1 MDEIK
6 KENAAQSGITCDEPQ
21 DSDKIPSQED
31 GNGSAGIVSEF
42 FVTTTAHGFLHI
54 VQNSIYLRIVWAL
67 LIVIAFGGFGLHL
80 STLVEK
86 YLSYPLTTE
95 IRYSEV
101 EFEFPDVTVCLTT
114 KYRHCLNIDVRDPR
128 IGLVTNSTVPSLG
141 NYHFWSALNN
151 TFTFWKQA
159 YGLKDDLLIKYS
171 TVGMRGYTYEINI
184 TNRRTDIAT
193 GIEYKQKALNL
204 DNVVAYDDPELF
216 RCATV
221 RPKDRAINSVNDA
234 MGLILS
240 IFDQY
245 IGNKTTPLIDR
256 AWVAG
261 VRVTLSEPNARPNLI
276 NSFIVPPGTIKHTK
290 VSMTRQEKRKTPKQD
305 CYESSNDLP
314 IQVLNPDGTLSS
326 YRYTQ
331 SDCRELELQKYVMR
345 KCGCVSNFK
354 LVPAEFKSLSGSLKY
369 CLDLDPT
376 ILKAKKIFLANSSSN
391 GSQTLLVEKFDS
403 SVVPMELILAQT
415 GFRAQHECH
424 LKALGD
430 FVASAETCPPSCVAY
445 TYQAYSS
452 ESLWP
457 FQIDQYFAERILNL
471 FQSAY
476 NYSLEKGLP
485 VPLFKCFEAGAT
497 ITSKD
502 YWKMIGYFQ
511 PGGLYVGVSVISV
524 CEFLEFLTLLTVHWH
539 RKPISVFIDSAID
552 KKKKSFKSCGVQ
564 LVMNKAEAFSPE
576 GHQKAIVNSPS
587 KSWVFCRVI
596 CVAISFVLLLSSYYG
611 IKFMQSSINA
621 QQGLGT
627 ASLAVVYASVLFSS
641 LVLANPLVETIGPKH
656 CLSFAMLGYMSYIA
670 FNAYPSFYTLIPAS
684 MIVGLCS
691 APLWASMARYNMQLA
706 SLYSAA
712 AGGGKSLAAS
722 SALVFGLFYAISNT
736 SYVWG
741 NLISY
746 LTLRTENRP
755 VNASS
760 GSNSSAELRCGSSFC
775 PSDLESGSRIVRPT
789 EERLHIMV
797 GCFLASSAAAALIVT
812 FLV

>member
-6 KENAAQSGITCDEPQ
+6 KENAAQSGITGDEPQ
-21 DSDKIPSQED
+21 DSDKKPSQED

-141 NYHFWSALNN
+141 NYNFWSALNN

-171 TVGMRGYTYEINI
+171 TVGMRSYTYEINI

-221 RPKDRAINSVNDA
+221 RPKNRAINSVNDA

-497 ITSKD
+497 ITSRD
-502 YWKMIGYFQ
+502 YWKMIGYFNRVVISSNSLRGTQ
-511 PGGLYVGVSVISV
+511 YQEKESYPLAGLFSNMGGILGLYVGVSVISV
-524 CEFLEFLTLLTVHWH
+524 CEFLEFLTLLTVHW
-539 RKPISVFIDSAID
+539 
-552 KKKKSFKSCGVQ
+552 
-564 LVMNKAEAFSPE
+564 
-576 GHQKAIVNSPS
+576 KAIVNSPS
-587 KSWVFCRVI
+587 KAWVFCRVI

-684 MIVGLCS
+684 LIVGLCS

-712 AGGGKSLAAS
+712 TGGGKSLAAS

-760 GSNSSAELRCGSSFC
+760 GSNSSAELRCGSRFC
-775 PSDLESGSRIVRPT
+775 PSNLESGSRIVRPT